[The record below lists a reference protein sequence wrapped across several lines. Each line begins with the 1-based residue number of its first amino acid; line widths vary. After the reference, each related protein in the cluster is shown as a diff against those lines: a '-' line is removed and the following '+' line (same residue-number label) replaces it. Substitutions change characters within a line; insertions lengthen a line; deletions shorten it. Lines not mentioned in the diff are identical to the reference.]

1 MNARK
6 TESVEKMLKW
16 TGERYITSADES
28 NNALNHRDKQ
38 ASALRVRADVLEK
51 WVKERDQR
59 INELEDQ
66 LRSSRDKAHEL
77 ELKIIGRDQRI
88 NELNDLLKRS
98 NEWVQELKSTISDMQ
113 RSVLWQLLMKYQ
125 IGFVDRALPHGTVRR
140 EKYDLAIK
148 GARILFNE
156 DGSGFC
162 KNFINFRSM
171 KHHFNSQ
178 SSEKE
183 APSSQEK
190 IEQSEEDVLVHHH
203 EVPLEIIPIE
213 ADIELKKGNNLIRFH
228 IPEGGEKP
236 CDIREMKS
244 DDGRCLCMGVRDVSI
259 MDGIVKLPMNWHGTE
274 GSNETLRI
282 LSKDAIMVVDS
293 IADCNAR
300 LVLKACS
307 YYRPKALEIYT
318 KNMQTRCNFKKYDG
332 KKFML
337 LKGVQIKADK
347 NAVKNE
353 LDNILE
359 RLNSRI

>member
-1 MNARK
+1 
-6 TESVEKMLKW
+6 MLKW
-16 TGERYITSADES
+16 TGERYITLADES
-28 NNALNHRDKQ
+28 NNALNHHDKQ
-38 ASALRVRADVLEK
+38 ISAPAVRADILEMR
-51 WVKERDQR
+51 VKERDQQ
-59 INELEDQ
+59 IYELEDQ

-98 NEWVQELKSTISDMQ
+98 NEWVHELKSTISDMQ
-113 RSVLWQLLMKYQ
+113 RSILWQMLMKYQ
-125 IGFVDRALPHGTVRR
+125 MGFVNRALPHGTVRR
-140 EKYDLAIK
+140 EKYDLALK

-156 DGSGFC
+156 GGSSFC
-162 KNFINFRSM
+162 KSFINIRSM
-171 KHHFNSQ
+171 QHCFNS
-178 SSEKE
+178 ERAENE
-183 APSSQEK
+183 APSYQEK

-228 IPEGGEKP
+228 ISEGCEKP
-236 CDIREMKS
+236 SGTPETKS
-244 DDGRCLCMGVRDVSI
+244 EESRCLSLEVRDISI
-259 MDGIVKLPMNWHGTE
+259 MDGIIKLSMNWHGTE
-274 GSNETLRI
+274 GSNENMCR

-293 IADCNAR
+293 ITDCDAK

-307 YYRPKALEIYT
+307 FYRPRVLEIYI
-318 KNMQTRCNFKKYDG
+318 KNMQTRCNFKIYGG

-337 LKGVQIKADK
+337 LKTAEIKADK

-359 RLNSRI
+359 RLKSKI